1 MSMSIEKSQAQIKSS
16 LWKAIAQSG
25 VSLSSISPED
35 QTKLVD
41 HLTEGVLET
50 VNELLDVAAAPMKEA
65 SKAVPLS
72 EEEVV
77 LWQGR
82 PFLSLVELYTLTSER
97 IKIVHGLIGK
107 DIENFELI
115 RVQDLAVKQSVGER
129 MMGLGDITIT
139 GADPTTPMVV
149 LRNIPQPNDVYET
162 LRKAWLAARKK
173 YGLVFREEM

>member
-1 MSMSIEKSQAQIKSS
+1 MSIEKTQAQIKSS

-50 VNELLDVAAAPMKEA
+50 VNELFEVAATPLKDA
-65 SKAVPLS
+65 SKAVPLLD
-72 EEEVV
+72 EEVI

-107 DIENFELI
+107 DVENFELI
-115 RVQDLAVKQSVGER
+115 RVQDIDVQQSIGER

-139 GADPTTPMVV
+139 GADATSPMVV
-149 LRNIPQPNDVYET
+149 LRNIPQPNEVYET

-173 YGLVFREEM
+173 YGLIFREEM

>member
-1 MSMSIEKSQAQIKSS
+1 MSIEKTQAQIKSS

-25 VSLSSISPED
+25 VSLSSISTED

-41 HLTEGVLET
+41 HLTEGILET
-50 VNELLDVAAAPMKEA
+50 VNELLEPATE
-65 SKAVPLS
+65 PLKQAGKT
-72 EEEVV
+72 EPLLDEEVV

-82 PFLSLVELYTLTSER
+82 PFLSLVEFYTLTSER

-107 DIENFELI
+107 DVENFELI
-115 RVQDLAVKQSVGER
+115 RVQDIDLKQTVGER

-139 GADPTTPMVV
+139 GADASAPMVI

-173 YGLVFREEM
+173 YGLIFREEM